1 MYHKR
6 TTITFLSKLK
16 KKPLKYMTNMYTHA
30 HLIHFIQGNIHFFSF
45 CLFRT
50 FLEHFFFHIF
60 ILILLNIHSKH
71 LKKICQL
78 IMNLGI

>member
-16 KKPLKYMTNMYTHA
+16 KKTLKYMTNM
-30 HLIHFIQGNIHFFSF
+30 HFFSF

-71 LKKICQL
+71 LKKISQL
-78 IMNLGI
+78 IMNTFFF